1 MGDASIDREK
11 ELINKYK
18 LTNIESLKIGHH
30 GSKTSSSEYFVK
42 KVKPKYSVISV
53 GLNNKYN
60 HPSKE
65 TINNLS
71 DSTIYRTDY
80 DGTIEVKI
88 NKKKLKI
95 SNYPSYIF

>member
-11 ELINKYK
+11 ELINKYN
-18 LTNIESLKIGHH
+18 LTNIEFLKIGHH

-95 SNYPSYIF
+95 TNYPS

>member
-11 ELINKYK
+11 ELINKYN
-18 LTNIESLKIGHH
+18 LTNIEFLKIGHH

-65 TINNLS
+65 TIKNLS

-95 SNYPSYIF
+95 TNYPS

>member
-11 ELINKYK
+11 ELINKCNF
-18 LTNIESLKIGHH
+18 TNIEFLKIGHH

-88 NKKKLKI
+88 NKKKLEI
-95 SNYPSYIF
+95 TNYPS

>member
-1 MGDASIDREK
+1 MGFMDSVEK
-11 ELINKYK
+11 ELINKYN
-18 LTNIESLKIGHH
+18 LTNIEFLKIGHH

-95 SNYPSYIF
+95 TNYPS

>member
-11 ELINKYK
+11 ELINKYN
-18 LTNIESLKIGHH
+18 LTNIEFLKIGHH

-71 DSTIYRTDY
+71 DSTIYRTDH

-95 SNYPSYIF
+95 TNYPS